1 MKIEFKNKEEC
12 LKIGENKKQT
22 NPKYKGFEQLFFTVG
37 DKEQANKFLLN
48 KTFASQKYKAKKVS
62 EKVNLKENQ

>member
-22 NPKYKGFEQLFFTVG
+22 NPKYKVL
-37 DKEQANKFLLN
+37 NNYFL
-48 KTFASQKYKAKKVS
+48 Q
-62 EKVNLKENQ
+62 